1 MVKIS
6 PGHQK
11 NGITGIDE
19 NWDNWLARRVGGSL
33 RLHFSTSKEA
43 QFAMK
48 VVALT
53 SCDSGDDVVG
63 EVLNRPGHRDHIKD
77 NGDDSGTQQCKGDQ
91 GHQPCQGGQEE
102 QGQQGERVPP
112 LLQPQAASPAAKTSS
127 TSKKLHFFS
136 IFCISSEFVKSIC
149 EPTILTIQEQLIAKM
164 NMTCT

>member
-19 NWDNWLARRVGGSL
+19 NWDNWLKRRVGSSL
-33 RLHFSTSKEA
+33 RWDFSTSKEA
-43 QFAMK
+43 HVGMK

-53 SCDSGDDVVG
+53 SCDSGGGVVG
-63 EVLNRPGHRDHIKD
+63 EVLNRPGHGDHIKD

-91 GHQPCQGGQEE
+91 GHEPCQGGQEE
-102 QGQQGERVPP
+102 QDQQGERVLP
-112 LLQPQAASPAAKTSS
+112 LLQPQAASPAAKTSLS
-127 TSKKLHFFS
+127 SQMLYFFLT
-136 IFCISSEFVKSIC
+136 FCISSDFVKRIC

-164 NMTCT
+164 DMTCT